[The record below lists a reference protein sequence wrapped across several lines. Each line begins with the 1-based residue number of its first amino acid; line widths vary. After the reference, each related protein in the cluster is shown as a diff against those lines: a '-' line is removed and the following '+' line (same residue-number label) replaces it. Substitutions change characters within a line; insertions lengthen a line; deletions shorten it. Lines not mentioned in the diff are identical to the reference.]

1 MKPAEGFKKKQ
12 HTKYMAKKVLMI
24 WSLTL
29 LLCLGISSCEK
40 QAEDVR
46 FQEMADFHAES
57 FGLYQV
63 ESDSVSRFSQKVD
76 AFVVLH
82 PTAADDPLYPEIQQN
97 IQNNWLRMTISVDT
111 TWAGENYY
119 EY

>member
-1 MKPAEGFKKKQ
+1 
-12 HTKYMAKKVLMI
+12 MAKNI
-24 WSLTL
+24 IFWSLTL

-46 FQEMADFHAES
+46 YPEMVDFHAES

-76 AFVVLH
+76 AFVVQH
-82 PTAADDPLYPEIQQN
+82 PTAAADPLYPEILQN
-97 IQNNWLRMTISVDT
+97 IQNNSLRISITIDT
-111 TWAGENYY
+111 TWDGEYY
-119 EY
+119 VEF

>member
-1 MKPAEGFKKKQ
+1 
-12 HTKYMAKKVLMI
+12 MAKRDLMI

-46 FQEMADFHAES
+46 FQEMVDFHAES

-76 AFVVLH
+76 AFVVQH
-82 PTAADDPLYPEIQQN
+82 PTAAEDPLYPEILQN
-97 IQNNWLRMTISVDT
+97 IQNNSLRISITIDT
-111 TWAGENYY
+111 TWDGEYY
-119 EY
+119 IEF

>member
-1 MKPAEGFKKKQ
+1 
-12 HTKYMAKKVLMI
+12 MAKKVLMI

-76 AFVVLH
+76 AFVVQH
-82 PTAADDPLYPEIQQN
+82 PAAADDPLYPEIQQN
-97 IQNNWLRMTISVDT
+97 IQNNWFRVTISIDT